1 MKRTLLGA
9 IVGGLLIFIWQSLS
23 FTVLD
28 LHRPANKY
36 TPNQDAIL
44 QSLAANLP
52 EEGGYMLPGMPE
64 GASKEECEKIMEQ
77 ADGKPW
83 ASIQYHKS
91 NRASSSHMMMNM
103 VRGFLSN
110 VIMIALLLWILNRL
124 QLKTFGTVFMSCLIV
139 GLITFINQPYTG
151 SIWFDFFDTWAYLLD
166 SVASW
171 ALCGLW
177 LGWLY
182 NRRPVI

>member
-9 IVGGLLIFIWQSLS
+9 LVGGLLIFVWQTLS
-23 FTVLD
+23 WTVLN
-28 LHRPANKY
+28 LHGSAYKY
-36 TPNQDAIL
+36 TPNEGTIL
-44 QSLAANLP
+44 QTLAANLP
-52 EEGGYMLPGMPE
+52 EEGGYVLPGMPP
-64 GASKEECEKIMEQ
+64 GASEDDWEKQMEQ
-77 ADGKPW
+77 VDGKPM
-83 ASIQYHKS
+83 ATIQYHKTH
-91 NRASSSHMMMNM
+91 RASMSAMTMNM

-124 QLKTFGTVFMSCLIV
+124 NVKTFGTVFITCVIV

-151 SIWFDFFDTWAYLLD
+151 NIWFEFFDIWAYLLD

-182 NRRPVI
+182 NRRPVA

>member
-9 IVGGLLIFIWQSLS
+9 IIGGLLIFIWQFLS
-23 FTVLD
+23 FAALN
-28 LHRPANKY
+28 LHHPATKY
-36 TPNQDAIL
+36 TPNQDVIM
-44 QSLAANLP
+44 QTLAANLP
-52 EEGGYMLPGMPE
+52 EEGGYILPGMPE
-64 GASKEECEKIMEQ
+64 NASSEEWEKLMKE

-91 NRASSSHMMMNM
+91 HRASSSDMMMNM

-110 VIMIALLLWILNRL
+110 VVMIALLLWILNRL
-124 QLKTFGTVFMSCLIV
+124 QLKTFGTVFTSCLIV
-139 GLITFINQPYTG
+139 GIITFINQPYTG
-151 SIWFDFFDTWAYLLD
+151 SIWYDYFDTWAYLLD

-182 NRRPVI
+182 NRRPVM